1 MLFNLF
7 WQSKTIEKC
16 GIFSIIRDFFFF
28 LLKKTQLK
36 NFVDT
41 YQDFFSKIKKILLK
55 KKETTNN
62 PDLDTL
68 TQFCSEFN
76 LSSNL

>member
-1 MLFNLF
+1 MPI
-7 WQSKTIEKC
+7 K
-16 GIFSIIRDFFFF
+16 IFFQKLRKYY
-28 LLKKTQLK
+28 KKK
-36 NFVDT
+36 R
-41 YQDFFSKIKKILLK
+41 
-55 KKETTNN
+55 KETTNN